1 MLFESY
7 QIGFTS
13 CRQLGAGIF
22 LVSLLIL
29 LTIFFTVVIWVMELS
44 LVSLIQVHK
53 LQHHDNLSLSS
64 LFVYNRYSTSHLMK
78 QDYGQSP
85 EFSEMKAS
93 GQFHLVGGVSVNL
106 GRNSMPRHTATGKL
120 LERDGTSTDFLLS
133 TESH

>member
-1 MLFESY
+1 M
-7 QIGFTS
+7 
-13 CRQLGAGIF
+13 
-22 LVSLLIL
+22 
-29 LTIFFTVVIWVMELS
+29 
-44 LVSLIQVHK
+44 SLIQVHK

-120 LERDGTSTDFLLS
+120 LEHDGTSMDFLLS